1 MRTSLR
7 SLVLGA
13 TLLICF
19 ASTALSGTPEDLKA
33 RIDAVVSAAY
43 QSASAEFP
51 CRLKAGGKPKMLHWQ
66 AVEKCLSNAEECV
79 DWEGFYHQLQ
89 KIREEFRL
97 QALDLT
103 AAVESSLSAHA
114 LPYDKVFLVTDIEA
128 LVPLSNALLRF
139 LPENSLLDLPV
150 YDKSGA
156 RVGTF
161 AGVYS
166 FEKVGQISGM
176 QNRHALFQYTDS
188 RGNMQAAPDKLLL
201 DSFGV
206 PWKDAVSASG
216 FRLPSDRL
224 FLRKHSS

>member
-1 MRTSLR
+1 MRALRR
-7 SLVLGA
+7 SLVRSA

-19 ASTALSGTPEDLKA
+19 ASIALSGTPEDLKA
-33 RIDAVVSAAY
+33 KIDMVVSAAY
-43 QSASAEFP
+43 QSASAGFP

-66 AVEKCLSNAEECV
+66 AVEKCLSDAEERV
-79 DWEGFYHQLQ
+79 DWEDFYHRLQ
-89 KIREEFRL
+89 TIREEFRL
-97 QALDLT
+97 QALDLA

-128 LVPLSNALLRF
+128 LLPLSNALLRF
-139 LPENSLLDLPV
+139 LPEKSLLDLPV

-156 RVGTF
+156 RIGTF

-166 FEKVGQISGM
+166 FEKIGQISGM
-176 QNRHALFQYTDS
+176 KNRHAFFQYTDS

-201 DSFGV
+201 DSFGI
-206 PWKDAVSASG
+206 PWKDAASAAG

-224 FLRKHSS
+224 FLRKHTP

>member
-1 MRTSLR
+1 MRASLQ
-7 SLVLGA
+7 SLILGSV
-13 TLLICF
+13 LLICC
-19 ASTALSGTPEDLKA
+19 ASLAPSGTPEDLKA
-33 RIDAVVSAAY
+33 KIDAVVSAAY
-43 QSASAEFP
+43 QSASAGFP

-66 AVEKCLSNAEECV
+66 DVEKCLYNAEERV
-79 DWEGFYHQLQ
+79 DWEDSYRELQ
-89 KIREEFRL
+89 QIREEFRL
-97 QALDLT
+97 QAIDLT
-103 AAVESSLSAHA
+103 SAVESSLSAHA
-114 LPYDKVFLVTDIEA
+114 LPYDKVFLVTESEA
-128 LVPLSNALLRF
+128 LLPLSNSLLRF

-176 QNRHALFQYTDS
+176 RNRHALFQYTDS

-206 PWKDAVSASG
+206 PWKDALSASG

-224 FLRKHSS
+224 FLRKHSP